1 MENKQGMKVS
11 AVVSMPSHRIHELC
25 GRLIGLPKDVVS
37 FVDDLI
43 DSGKC
48 GVHDAGLEDVT
59 TPHKFAEGFEVKIL
73 LERGVEAL
81 FRCLASS
88 GKIDEA
94 HLKAVALHFLLD
106 FIDREVK
113 AWGTWIG
120 NNKEELIKYC
130 AKRVENRVRG
140 LEKRSRG
147 VVIRPSIPLMPPSPT
162 YYADLSSFIDSLVHH
177 VHSLVDVHRGAL
189 EKCVGLIIEEN
200 KSRGV
205 SLIEF
210 AGVAQL
216 LSGLCA
222 RLGASGLFYVN
233 SSIPLPLVAATRKAF
248 SELKRG
254 RKVIMASQD
263 WKITIKANS
272 VEDFRERLLQ
282 ISKEAGLM

>member
-1 MENKQGMKVS
+1 MKVS

-94 HLKAVALHFLLD
+94 HLKAVALHLLLD

-120 NNKEELIKYC
+120 ENKGELVKYC
-130 AKRVENRVRG
+130 AKRVEERVRG
-140 LEKRSRG
+140 LERRSRG
-147 VVIRPSIPLMPPSPT
+147 VVTEPPTPLTLPSPT
-162 YYADLSSFIDSLVHH
+162 HYSDLLSFIDGLVRC
-177 VHSLVDVHRGAL
+177 VHFLVDVHGDIL
-189 EKCVGLIIEEN
+189 EKCVELIVGVAC
-200 KSRGV
+200 SRG
-205 SLIEF
+205 SC
-210 AGVAQL
+210 
-216 LSGLCA
+216 LSPV
-222 RLGASGLFYVN
+222 R
-233 SSIPLPLVAATRKAF
+233 
-248 SELKRG
+248 LKRSATDHQVSWARG
-254 RKVIMASQD
+254 NTGNTLPPHHSS
-263 WKITIKANS
+263 T
-272 VEDFRERLLQ
+272 
-282 ISKEAGLM
+282 